1 MFLCIIQFS
10 SFEILQSRLTAPT
23 SASKRRGS
31 VALGDVNG
39 ESGLTRA
46 KSININTM
54 MRTNNAMRRF
64 KQSSKSFKAR
74 GSLAPKSA
82 LVKKVEEP
90 EEIIDVNWTLDD

>member
-1 MFLCIIQFS
+1 
-10 SFEILQSRLTAPT
+10 
-23 SASKRRGS
+23 
-31 VALGDVNG
+31 
-39 ESGLTRA
+39 
-46 KSININTM
+46 M

-90 EEIIDVNWTLDD
+90 EEIIDVNWTLDDQKVCQCQIHSDIEVNYPDLQSTHKKFSDYECK

>member
-1 MFLCIIQFS
+1 
-10 SFEILQSRLTAPT
+10 
-23 SASKRRGS
+23 
-31 VALGDVNG
+31 
-39 ESGLTRA
+39 
-46 KSININTM
+46 M

-90 EEIIDVNWTLDD
+90 EEIIDVNWTLDDQNVLVSN